1 MQYKNNFTT
10 SKKSKKKLVL
20 TLAIILVLA
29 GGAGAFAYTLQKDNI
44 QTAEEAPVKTP
55 ADKSVGD
62 IPTKKVE
69 SNDKTISA
77 PTNVPEGAIKNYE
90 LITEN
95 ETFKIRKLGEEY
107 TITLYAIINSPDQ
120 SSQYRD
126 QLKEY
131 KQNALDYLSKQGV
144 NTNTAKIKYE
154 PEEATSL

>member
-1 MQYKNNFTT
+1 M
-10 SKKSKKKLVL
+10 VL
-20 TLAIILVLA
+20 AVVILLA
-29 GGAGAFAYTLQKDNI
+29 GGTAAFAYSQKKDSP
-44 QTAEEAPVKTP
+44 QKTQETSKKTP

-62 IPTKKVE
+62 ISTKKIE
-69 SNDKTISA
+69 RGNKTIVV
-77 PTNVPEGAIKNYE
+77 PKNVPESAIKDYE
-90 LITEN
+90 LVTEN
-95 ETFKIRKLGEEY
+95 ETFKIRKLDAEY

-131 KQNALDYLSKQGV
+131 KQNALDYLSTKGV